1 MKPRIV
7 FICIA
12 MLLAITASV
21 GIAVAQEQ
29 SQQFAAGVVFEDAN
43 RNGLRDAGERGI
55 GGVRV
60 SNGRTSVKTSYS
72 GDYRIA
78 VDNDTI
84 IFVIKPRNWQTRLD
98 KNNVPRFYYI
108 HKPAGSP
115 KSKVAGVAPTGP
127 LPVYVN
133 IPLYRHPEPDQFRA
147 VFLGDT
153 QVSNEEE
160 INYLAHDI
168 IEELAGTDA
177 GFAVSLGDIVFDR
190 LNLYEPLVG
199 VMGRMGI
206 GCHYVKGNHDSNY
219 DNGPGQLLADE
230 TFERVFGPSYYSYD
244 YGPVHF
250 IALNNP
256 YFVEGG
262 KYEARLDPR
271 QMEFLRDDLASIPKN
286 QLVVLMMHIP
296 INEMKDRDH
305 IYELL
310 QTHPSVFTIA
320 AHWHT
325 QRHFFLTEADGW
337 KGATPLHLLVN
348 VTSCGNWWGGK
359 KDELGIPDA
368 TMGDGVPNGYS
379 IIAFDR
385 DRYSIRYKAARRP
398 ENYQMDIKAPDA
410 VMSPPANV
418 RISVNIF
425 GASERSVVVMKVHAT
440 SRRMDPD
447 PKIPHTWHA
456 NLPEYEPG
464 TYLIEIHHRDM
475 FGQTDTGYRVITI
488 EPYRPGAV
496 QAGH

>member
-1 MKPRIV
+1 MKLRTGFV
-7 FICIA
+7 CMVVLFA
-12 MLLAITASV
+12 MAASV
-21 GIAVAQEQ
+21 GIAAQDQ
-29 SQQFAAGVVFEDAN
+29 SAQFAVGTVFEDAN
-43 RNGLRDAGERGI
+43 RNGTLDPGEKGI

-72 GDYRIA
+72 GRYRIA
-78 VDNDTI
+78 VNNDTI
-84 IFVIKPRNWQTRLD
+84 IFVIKPRNWQTPVD

-127 LPVYVN
+127 LPASVDF
-133 IPLYRHPEPDQFRA
+133 PLYRHPEPDQFRA

-153 QVSNEEE
+153 QVASEEE
-160 INYLAHDI
+160 IGYLAHDI
-168 IEELAGTDA
+168 IEELVGTDA

-206 GCHYVKGNHDSNY
+206 GCHYVKGNHDTNY
-219 DNGPGQLLADE
+219 DNGPGQVLADE

-256 YFVEGG
+256 YFLPGGQYEG
-262 KYEARLDPR
+262 RLDPE

-296 INEMKDRDH
+296 INEMKDKDH

-310 QTHPSVFTIA
+310 QTHPNLFAIA

-325 QRHFFLTEADGW
+325 QRHFFLGKADGW
-337 KGATPLHLLVN
+337 NGANPLHLLVN

-368 TMGDGVPNGYS
+368 TMADGVPNGYS
-379 IIAFDR
+379 IISFDGP
-385 DRYSIRYKAARRP
+385 RYSIRYKAARRP
-398 ENYQMDIKAPDA
+398 DNYQMDIKAPD
-410 VMSPPANV
+410 VVIDNGKITTV
-418 RISVNIF
+418 SVNVF
-425 GASERSVVVMKVHAT
+425 GGSELSTVDMQVHAT
-440 SRRMDPD
+440 YQRMTPD
-447 PKIPHTWHA
+447 PKTPHTWYA
-456 NLPEYEPG
+456 DLPQPEPG
-464 TYLIEIHHRDM
+464 TYLIQVQHRDM
-475 FGQTDTGYRVITI
+475 FGHLDEGYRVITI
-488 EPYRPGAV
+488 EPYRPGAG
-496 QAGH
+496 QAGR